1 MKIMFY
7 LILAISLNANFIESK
22 EGDSVLEKKQIY
34 FINKKI
40 EELKS
45 KEDIE
50 KLKEVNKIFN
60 TLISYGTDKKIWN
73 KKNYIATIK
82 ETISVG
88 LKGDCD
94 DYVMAKLEALI
105 YLGFKEENMKLL
117 HTTENGV
124 RHVKLMVNLKDEV
137 FILDSLNKNF
147 RTLNKK
153 EEEKKAPTIY
163 NSRAYLM
170 LKEKREATK
179 VASF

>member
-1 MKIMFY
+1 MKIIFY
-7 LILAISLNANFIESK
+7 LILTISLNANFIESK
-22 EGDSVLEKKQIY
+22 EGDFVLEKKQIY

-94 DYVMAKLEALI
+94 DYVMAKLESLL

-117 HTTENGV
+117 HTTENGE
-124 RHVKLMVNLKDEV
+124 RHVKLLVSLNDKYY
-137 FILDSLNKNF
+137 ILDSLNKNF
-147 RTLNKK
+147 RTLNINETKD
-153 EEEKKAPTIY
+153 KKATIY
-163 NSRAYLM
+163 NSQQYLM
-170 LKEKREATK
+170 LKEKKEAIK